1 MNKQVLKFLY
11 SCLIAF
17 TSFTAQANNTGVGC
31 QFIDG
36 AAPIK
41 SSVIKYF
48 QVGSGQPVLLLH
60 GLFAQKE
67 QWLDFACNVSRH
79 GYSVYAP
86 DLPGYGQSTGFPI
99 ESYKLSEEV
108 RSVHQFVQ
116 SLGLQKFH
124 VAGNSMGGAIMAMYN
139 TQYPDNVQSMA
150 FIGAPLGV
158 IGWSPQVRSAIFKG
172 VNPFI
177 PINLNQFDL
186 EMSLLFFKPPTL
198 SSEIKESA
206 IKEYISNN
214 LHYQQ
219 VWNIVNLDLM
229 TLEKNQVS
237 TTPTFIA
244 WGLHDGVYNI
254 AGKKLLDKIFPHGVS
269 LTIANAAHLVML
281 EQAIEVSDE
290 YLTFL
295 KTVKP

>member
-1 MNKQVLKFLY
+1 MNKQIMKFLY
-11 SCLIAF
+11 SCLITF
-17 TSFTAQANNTGVGC
+17 TSFTAQADNTGIGC

-41 SSVIKYF
+41 SGVIKYF
-48 QVGSGQPVLLLH
+48 QIGSGQPLLLLH

-67 QWLDFACNVSRH
+67 QWLDFACNMSRH
-79 GYSVYAP
+79 GYAVYAP

-108 RSVHQFVQ
+108 RSIHQFVQ
-116 SLGLQKFH
+116 SIGLQTFH
-124 VAGNSMGGAIMAMYN
+124 VAGNSMGGAIMAKYN
-139 TQYPDNVQSMA
+139 TQYPDNVKSIA
-150 FIGAPLGV
+150 FIGAPLGI

-172 VNPFI
+172 FNPFI

-186 EMSLLFFKPPTL
+186 EMSLLFFKPPTI

-206 IKEYISNN
+206 IKKYVSNN

-229 TLEKNQVS
+229 MLEENQVS

-254 AGKKLLDKIFPHGVS
+254 AGKQLLDKIFPHGVS